1 MNFRA
6 RIGAVLHLPSGSCF
20 DRLLIT
26 FENMNSG
33 YANPYTVASAA
44 PTERAAFIRKTYLH
58 LAFAI
63 LAFIGVEGLLLQQS
77 WAPALIQKMTGGM
90 GWLIVLGAFMGVSF
104 LAERLAASD
113 SSKGVQYAGL
123 GIFVVAEAI
132 IFLPILFIAVN
143 FAQDPLVIL
152 KAGITTGFVFGGLT
166 FAAFAT
172 GKDFSFLR
180 GFLMVGGFVALGIIV
195 CSIIFGFNL
204 GTIFAGAMALFAA
217 VAILYNTSNIIHH
230 YRTDQYVSASL
241 SLFANVALLF
251 WYILQ
256 IFMSRR

>member
-1 MNFRA
+1 
-6 RIGAVLHLPSGSCF
+6 
-20 DRLLIT
+20 
-26 FENMNSG
+26 MNSG

-63 LAFIGVEGLLLQQS
+63 LAFIGIEAFLLSQP
-77 WAPALIQKMTGGM
+77 WAHQLAGKMVGGM

-104 LAERLAASD
+104 LAERLAASEA
-113 SSKGVQYAGL
+113 SRGKQYLGL
-123 GIFVVAEAI
+123 GIFIVAEAI
-132 IFLPILFIAVN
+132 IFLPILILAKFYAN
-143 FAQDPLVIL
+143 DPQVIL

-195 CSIIFGFNL
+195 CSVIFGFNL
-204 GTIFAGAMALFAA
+204 GTIFSGAMALFAS

-241 SLFANVALLF
+241 SLFASVALLF

-256 IFMSRR
+256 IFMSRD